1 MASKSHFI
9 PNFDAR
15 SVLLLAALTVGTAL
29 AIHAQVSEP
38 VVTPARIVT
47 GTQDI
52 DAAFDRADVNGDG
65 KLDRAEAARFPV
77 IEQRFDQID
86 RDRDQSVSRE
96 EFAAAIKT

>member
-1 MASKSHFI
+1 MASRFHFI

-15 SVLLLAALTVGTAL
+15 SVLLLAALTVGTVL

-38 VVTPARIVT
+38 VVTPARTVT
-47 GTQDI
+47 STQDI
-52 DAAFDRADVNGDG
+52 DAAFNRADVNGDG

-86 RDRDQSVSRE
+86 SDRDQAVSRE

>member
-1 MASKSHFI
+1 MASRFHFI

-29 AIHAQVSEP
+29 ATQAQVSEP
-38 VVTPARIVT
+38 VVTPARTVT
-47 GTQDI
+47 STQDI
-52 DAAFDRADVNGDG
+52 DAAFNRADVNGDG

-86 RDRDQSVSRE
+86 SDRDQAVSRE